1 MLGLGRALGETMAVA
16 MVMSGGRQITFEVLT
31 SKNPN
36 TIAATIAQNFPE
48 AFGLKINQLIAAG
61 LVLFLITLVVNMIAR
76 WIVSRRAEYS
86 GAN

>member
-1 MLGLGRALGETMAVA
+1 MSEEVTGNVA
-16 MVMSGGRQITFEVLT
+16 
-31 SKNPN
+31 
-36 TIAATIAQNFPE
+36 
-48 AFGLKINQLIAAG
+48 GLKTSQLIAAG